1 MLLAGSAECES
12 SEETMLHVV
21 TNEKHASTSFGV
33 LIPLPL
39 SSLMEDMQ
47 VLLLMIPLP
56 LLYPYPHPPNTSL
69 LTTKLSILSSN
80 LELHEDAIEGI
91 AKKAVDTLGTD
102 GAITQVPGH
111 SNDAKMV
118 LRYSG
123 KRPRLILPKR
133 KCSGMFCDDDCAQYK
148 YTPHTVAAAQYNGK
162 LDSLIASYSTTK
174 STPNLT
180 ELAIAST
187 YAKREGTKWEQ
198 NS

>member
-1 MLLAGSAECES
+1 MSKDQRKLLNTYEKLLPVAEHEC

-21 TNEKHASTSFGV
+21 TNEEHASTSS
-33 LIPLPL
+33 PL
-39 SSLMEDMQ
+39 
-47 VLLLMIPLP
+47 V
-56 LLYPYPHPPNTSL
+56 PPTSL
-69 LTTKLSILSSN
+69 LTTKLFVLSSK
-80 LELHEDAIEGI
+80 LGLPKDAIEGI
-91 AKKAVDTLGTD
+91 AKKAVDILSTD

-174 STPNLT
+174 STQT
-180 ELAIAST
+180 
-187 YAKREGTKWEQ
+187 
-198 NS
+198 